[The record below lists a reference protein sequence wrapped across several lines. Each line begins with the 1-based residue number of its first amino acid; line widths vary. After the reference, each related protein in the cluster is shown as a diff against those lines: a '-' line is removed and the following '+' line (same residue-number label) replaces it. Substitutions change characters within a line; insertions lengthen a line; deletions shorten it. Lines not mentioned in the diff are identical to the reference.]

1 MKLQKNLKGCISGQ
15 KKNYKNSRREF
26 MIFELSNEERKYL
39 GLNEVKETWIRKE
52 LTKNYIIY
60 IEENKLV
67 KRIQSEKDCYYESD
81 VLYNLS
87 ENHKFILPKTKRGK
101 SKKLTE
107 SSVRNLKNGVYLF
120 WWNNKVI
127 LANGKCEQSYYE
139 SDIAGFNISTLDDF
153 KDWIKKWIKTTPE
166 EELKEI
172 TIFKNKELKRYKYQE
187 GDYFRLKLDKNLY
200 GYGRIIMDI
209 DKRQKEEE
217 DYWDIFMGKPI
228 IIELFH
234 IITEE
239 KQVPI
244 TKLENI
250 KTFPSQIILNNV
262 ILYGEYEIIG
272 HKELP
277 ENIDYPIH
285 YGRGIKPEDKDTIHF
300 QYGNIHKRIPLKKE
314 YLITNNNGKDYK
326 NNSISYTIDNNI
338 NIMRECIKNN
348 SNDFYWTQK
357 KYTIKEDLRNP
368 ENSKDL
374 HDILEQ
380 FNLLDLRK

>member
-1 MKLQKNLKGCISGQ
+1 
-15 KKNYKNSRREF
+15 
-26 MIFELSNEERKYL
+26 MIFELSNEERKYF
-39 GLNEVKETWIRKE
+39 GLNEVKENWIRKE

-101 SKKLTE
+101 SEKLTE

-172 TIFKNKELKRYKYQE
+172 AIFKNKELKRYKYQE

-209 DKRQKEEE
+209 DKRQKEGE

-272 HKELP
+272 HKELL

-300 QYGNIHKRIPLKKE
+300 QYGNIHKRIFLKKE

-338 NIMRECIKNN
+338 NIMRECIKKN

>member
-1 MKLQKNLKGCISGQ
+1 
-15 KKNYKNSRREF
+15 
-26 MIFELSNEERKYL
+26 MIFELTNKQRKFFGLKKVEENWIK
-39 GLNEVKETWIRKE
+39 KEIN
-52 LTKNYIIY
+52 KNYIIY
-60 IEENKLV
+60 INENKLE
-67 KRIQSEKDCYYESD
+67 KRVLATKECYYESD

-87 ENHKFILPKTKRGK
+87 EDYKLILPKTKHQK
-101 SKKLTE
+101 AKKLTE
-107 SSVRNLKNGVYLF
+107 SSVRNLKNGMYLF

-187 GDYFRLKLDKNLY
+187 GDYFRLKLDKGLY

-209 DKRQKEEE
+209 KKHQKGGE
-217 DYWDIFMGKPI
+217 DYWNIFLTRPI

-234 IITEE
+234 IITP
-239 KQVPI
+239 KKNVPI
-244 TKLENI
+244 TELETL

-262 ILYGEYEIIG
+262 ISYGEYEIIG

-285 YGRGIKPEDKDTIHF
+285 YGRGITSEDKDIIHF
-300 QYGNIHKRIPLKKE
+300 QRGRIHKKISAKE
-314 YLITNNNGKDYK
+314 SNLITDSKKKDYK
-326 NNSISYTIDNNI
+326 NNSLGYTITNNV
-338 NIMRECIKNN
+338 NVMRECIKNN
-348 SNDFYWTQK
+348 SNDFYWEQK
-357 KYTIKEDLRNP
+357 VYTIKEDLRNP

-380 FNLLDLRK
+380 FNLLK

>member
-1 MKLQKNLKGCISGQ
+1 
-15 KKNYKNSRREF
+15 
-26 MIFELSNEERKYL
+26 MIFELSNEERKYF
-39 GLNEVKETWIRKE
+39 GLNEVKENWIRKE
-52 LTKNYIIY
+52 LTKDYIIY

-127 LANGKCEQSYYE
+127 LASGKCEQSYYE

-187 GDYFRLKLDKNLY
+187 GDYFRLKLDKGLY

-368 ENSKDL
+368 ENSKNL